1 MQAHAFD
8 GLDRFLDIRGLYR
21 RHILKDIKLEFR
33 RARADNL
40 RRLVTTVLSGLRLW
54 ALDLARV
61 GLLA

>member
-8 GLDRFLDIRGLYR
+8 CLDRLFDIRSLYR

-40 RRLVTTVLSGLRLW
+40 RGLVITVLSGLRLG

-61 GLLA
+61 GL

>member
-8 GLDRFLDIRGLYR
+8 CLDRLLDIRSLNR

-33 RARADNL
+33 RASADNL
-40 RRLVTTVLSGLRLW
+40 RGLLTTVLSVLRLW

-61 GLLA
+61 GL